1 MGCGASA
8 AKGNSNAVVAAKDT
22 ADAKEAV
29 EGSKPITTEQAGEDP
44 TQQTQEELPQLNSNA
59 EEKAGGEQTQ
69 VEANSSGAE
78 AAADGQ
84 AAAAAELG
92 EEGYREK
99 YPTYAAQF
107 DQAENKDEGGKLP
120 VKYVKGI
127 LAELATAGGK
137 LQPVHAQIQYLCDAR
152 GVGQESSIDLV
163 TFMQICEAL
172 FHDDV
177 SKFPGTTEKELKKIY
192 YQTQAIKT
200 KVVLVGGWQFFG
212 DLISVR
218 PAGIWSKACVGRSY
232 TSCMMS
238 MRTRGDDEGAGA
250 AVEESQECKNEQ
262 DTGDAQPVAE
272 ESGEGKEEE
281 AGVGEK
287 EEAAAEAAVEES
299 QESKNEA
306 DAAEEGH
313 EQDGGQPEEPVND
326 AAVEESQ
333 ESKNEEQAAEVVD
346 EKPAEA
352 EQAVEEAPAADGEAE
367 AADAAPAEAEGA
379 EAAYLLEHEY
389 LEAFS
394 TLQRESGI
402 KFTEGSSD
410 CSILDRAIDMWYS
423 AQYAAYGD
431 SDESEGGPEDLLDGI
446 VKEPGVTPHAVVR
459 STTAPHGARANP
471 TCVVFHPTDSTLLA
485 TGGADREVKLWR
497 DSEAGIEPTGLVF
510 RAPSP
515 VFCPSTG
522 ALMAHSLLLDAWLAF
537 DAATGEEVGKSSHPT
552 KTHVLRCQFYPQVRG
567 DGELLLFSAC
577 RDMTVQFYE
586 RTRVEGTQD
595 FEWRKTGLLRQAQP
609 VSAATWLEC
618 DEPVLAMAIENDP
631 YMHYYSGETLKNI
644 GDYSLNPHKLDRHVS
659 FRIRDMLSWSMDGHT
674 FILCAT
680 DAHKLLLFRAFH
692 HSPIRTYYG
701 IDIDEYDNP
710 SLAVSADRSFVL
722 STTTDKSGT
731 SVHTLAVW
739 PYSRHSLNKKVMT
752 IPVHERGAIRH
763 MCFSKIDDK
772 IASVSFEKS
781 LKIIE

>member
-1 MGCGASA
+1 MWYG
-8 AKGNSNAVVAAKDT
+8 
-22 ADAKEAV
+22 
-29 EGSKPITTEQAGEDP
+29 
-44 TQQTQEELPQLNSNA
+44 
-59 EEKAGGEQTQ
+59 
-69 VEANSSGAE
+69 
-78 AAADGQ
+78 
-84 AAAAAELG
+84 
-92 EEGYREK
+92 
-99 YPTYAAQF
+99 F
-107 DQAENKDEGGKLP
+107 
-120 VKYVKGI
+120 
-127 LAELATAGGK
+127 
-137 LQPVHAQIQYLCDAR
+137 
-152 GVGQESSIDLV
+152 GQESSIDLV

-200 KVVLVGGWQFFG
+200 KARGNMVEGLRGKELHKLY
-212 DLISVR
+212 DEYENS
-218 PAGIWSKACVGRSY
+218 
-232 TSCMMS
+232 
-238 MRTRGDDEGAGA
+238 GDDEGADA

-262 DTGDAQPVAE
+262 DTGDAQPVAD

-287 EEAAAEAAVEES
+287 EEAAAEAAVEAS

-333 ESKNEEQAAEVVD
+333 ESKNEEQAEEVVD

-515 VFCPSTG
+515 VLSLDWSPDG
-522 ALMAHSLLLDAWLAF
+522 AFIAVGCMGGEVLAF

-552 KTHVLRCQFYPQVRG
+552 KTHVLRCQFYPQVKG

-595 FEWRKTGLLRQAQP
+595 FEWRRTGLLRQAQP

-644 GDYSLNPHKLDRHVS
+644 GDYS
-659 FRIRDMLSWSMDGHT
+659 
-674 FILCAT
+674 
-680 DAHKLLLFRAFH
+680 
-692 HSPIRTYYG
+692 
-701 IDIDEYDNP
+701 
-710 SLAVSADRSFVL
+710 
-722 STTTDKSGT
+722 
-731 SVHTLAVW
+731 
-739 PYSRHSLNKKVMT
+739 
-752 IPVHERGAIRH
+752 
-763 MCFSKIDDK
+763 
-772 IASVSFEKS
+772 
-781 LKIIE
+781 